1 MHVICRPGPTLG
13 HALSHGG
20 RHFYTTNVLVK
31 GVFVRLSSVLG
42 ADSYAG
48 SPGSSL
54 GDGTTREHACD
65 GVRRY
70 LETLA
75 EGS

>member
-1 MHVICRPGPTLG
+1 MSSVARGRPWATHYPTAVVII
-13 HALSHGG
+13 
-20 RHFYTTNVLVK
+20 YTTNVLVK